1 MVENK
6 TVLVTVGSTRFDAL
20 ILNIQ
25 KKSVQN
31 ALISQ
36 GFSKIVVQYGKSE
49 DIFNQWEPINGME
62 VSGFSYSKDIEEEF
76 QKSSLIISHAGSGSI
91 IEALELKKQLI
102 VVVNETL
109 MDNHQKELTQI
120 MTDQKYLISSTP
132 ENLLYAIQ
140 DLNKKELQPFLFSNE
155 PTFQKILD
163 NQMGFN

>member
-1 MVENK
+1 MTKDK

-20 ILNIQ
+20 IFNIQ
-25 KKSVQN
+25 QKSVQR
-31 ALISQ
+31 ALMSQ
-36 GFSKIVVQYGKSE
+36 GFSKIVVQYGKSQ
-49 DIFNQWEPINGME
+49 DIFNQWVPIDE
-62 VSGFSYSKDIEEEF
+62 QF
-76 QKSSLIISHAGSGSI
+76 QKSNLIISHAGSGSI
-91 IEALELKKQLI
+91 IEALELKKKLI

-120 MTDQKYLISSTP
+120 MTDEKYLISSTP

-140 DLNKKELQPFLFSNE
+140 DLNKKELRPFLFPNK